1 MKQLKEI
8 FANKATIWLFVEL
21 VVITVV
27 AWAVFDPA
35 VVNLYYRCRTLG
47 FDTDKL
53 LYAETT
59 VGAWD
64 EDASEE
70 DRSDPYNPTE
80 ERRQQMLRQL
90 TAVDGVASAYLYD
103 EEYGSIGFTS
113 HGYSPCRIDK
123 DTLWLVAIRFVPDSR
138 FFETYGLK
146 PLPGS
151 PSAEQLS
158 HLQKRDQQAV
168 LTRSGAMALFGS
180 TDVLGR
186 KITICYG
193 DPDIVVTVVG
203 VVEDFRKSMNNT
215 LQSLIIRSDSLS
227 KTECRYV
234 IRLKE
239 GMDAQR
245 FVEEHGRELI
255 NNCQTGF
262 NRISRLMTFEE
273 HLE

>member
-158 HLQKRDQQAV
+158 HLQKRDRQAV

-227 KTECRYV
+227 KTECRY
-234 IRLKE
+234 E
-239 GMDAQR
+239 GGGGCPTLRRGTWARTHQQLSDGLQP
-245 FVEEHGRELI
+245 HQPPDDI
-255 NNCQTGF
+255 
-262 NRISRLMTFEE
+262 
-273 HLE
+273 